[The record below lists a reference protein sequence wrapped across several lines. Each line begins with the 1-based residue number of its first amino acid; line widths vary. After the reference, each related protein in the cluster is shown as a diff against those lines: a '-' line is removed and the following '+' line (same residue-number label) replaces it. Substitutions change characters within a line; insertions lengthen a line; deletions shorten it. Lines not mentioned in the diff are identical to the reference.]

1 MAMINT
7 LNPHVL
13 LVEDDDALREVT
25 KMILEDGGFHVVEAS
40 SVHAALEILPF
51 QRFDALLT
59 DLHMPCAGDG
69 LTVVS
74 AMRHF
79 NPKAVT
85 LILTGFPDMDKAAA
99 TILAQTDGILTKPY
113 LAQDIIGSLWDRLKK
128 GRVDLPVPATVAT
141 ILDEGTPA
149 TIADWLVRV
158 ADNSHV
164 LTVKM
169 ADKERSSHLPQLF
182 KDLVVRL
189 HSPIPLGA
197 QPLACPSAVAHGFQ
211 RRQQGYTAS
220 MMVEESRMLQ
230 VSIFQTLQNNL
241 FRVNFGKVL
250 ESVMVIADEVDSQLA
265 QAMSSY
271 VLESKVDGLPTAA

>member
-1 MAMINT
+1 MIST
-7 LNPHVL
+7 LSPHVL
-13 LVEDDDALREVT
+13 LVEDDDALREAT
-25 KMILEDGGFHVVEAS
+25 GMILEEGGFHVVEVS
-40 SVHAALEILPF
+40 SVQAALELLPI

-59 DLHMPCAGDG
+59 DLHMPSAGDG

-79 NPKAVT
+79 NPEAVT
-85 LILTGFPDMDKAAA
+85 LILSGYPEMDKAAA
-99 TILAQTDGILTKPY
+99 AILAQADGILVKPCG
-113 LAQDIIGSLWDRLKK
+113 ARNIIDSLWDRLKK
-128 GRVDLPVPATVAT
+128 GRVVLPVPASVAT
-141 ILDEGTPA
+141 ILDEGTQA
-149 TIADWLVRV
+149 TIEDWLVRV

-169 ADKERSSHLPQLF
+169 SDRDRSSHLPQLF

-189 HSPIPLGA
+189 RSPIPLGA
-197 QPLACPSAVAHGFQ
+197 QPLACPAAVAHGLQ

-241 FRVNFGKVL
+241 FRVNFSKVL

-271 VLESKVDGLPTAA
+271 VLESKVDGQPTVA